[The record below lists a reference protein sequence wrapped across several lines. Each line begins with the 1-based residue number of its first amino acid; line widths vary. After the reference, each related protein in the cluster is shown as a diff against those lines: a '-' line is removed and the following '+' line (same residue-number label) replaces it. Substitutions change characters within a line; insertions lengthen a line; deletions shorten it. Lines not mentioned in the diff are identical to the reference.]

1 MRKARRLVTVALLAG
16 AALFVGS
23 GPASAD
29 LIWNRSVPASSVE
42 PATVAPEPA
51 PQPDS
56 DGDLIWTVANPRPA
70 VQSSPG
76 DLIWT

>member
-29 LIWNRSVPASSVE
+29 LIWNRSVPANPVE
-42 PATVAPEPA
+42 TVTVAPQPA
-51 PQPDS
+51 PQPAG
-56 DGDLIWTVANPRPA
+56 DGDLIWTVATPRPA
-70 VQSSPG
+70 TQSLTG